1 MPGFTSPWSR
11 SPPESSRP
19 AGRPTLSDRR
29 RLPRGFPPLR
39 RHPPGQPHIQR
50 HVHRPLRFRSHVFT
64 TSQRFPGK
72 PGLRGLVSCRS
83 RPWGSPFRALL
94 LAGVACASRRRFAS
108 LQFSTGHLSQGSSLA
123 FSLRV
128 SPTPAPHDAV
138 AWFPTGART
147 PFPPRVRV
155 RPHRLPRR
163 PDPARPPGRD
173 DDRLRL
179 LRSLDPPAKPYR
191 RRRRS
196 DVPRPLLSWASPLQS
211 LSPIEPRG
219 LMTRRTV
226 PSTAR

>member
-1 MPGFTSPWSR
+1 M
-11 SPPESSRP
+11 
-19 AGRPTLSDRR
+19 
-29 RLPRGFPPLR
+29 PLR
-39 RHPPGQPHIQR
+39 RHPPGQPHMQR

-64 TSQRFPGK
+64 TPQRFPGK

-94 LAGVACASRRRFAS
+94 LAGVACASRRRFAPM
-108 LQFSTGHLSQGSSLA
+108 QFSTGRPSQGSNKV

-138 AWFPTGART
+138 AWFPTELGHRFHRACACAPIGFPGALT
-147 PFPPRVRV
+147 
-155 RPHRLPRR
+155 LP
-163 PDPARPPGRD
+163 AHLGVATF
-173 DDRLRL
+173 RLRL
-179 LRSLDPPAKPYR
+179 LRSLDPPAKPHR

-219 LMTRRTV
+219 LMTLRTV
-226 PSTAR
+226 PSAAR